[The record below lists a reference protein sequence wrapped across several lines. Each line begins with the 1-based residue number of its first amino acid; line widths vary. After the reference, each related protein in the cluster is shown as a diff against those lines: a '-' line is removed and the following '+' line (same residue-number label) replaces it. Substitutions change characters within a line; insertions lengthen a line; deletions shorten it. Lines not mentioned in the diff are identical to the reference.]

1 MFAPEDAALERELAF
16 FARVFDLNVAEVKRD
31 APPNPTDAPPKHS
44 RTVVKPKRKKARA
57 DAARERAKAAR
68 ARPSV

>member
-1 MFAPEDAALERELAF
+1 MAAAPDDVDERVLEGLDLAVVALPAA
-16 FARVFDLNVAEVKRD
+16 
-31 APPNPTDAPPKHS
+31 DAPPKHS
-44 RTVVKPKRKKARA
+44 RTVVKPKGKKARA